1 MSHEPFAAGRKLILP
16 FFGIGVPEVRPLR
29 SLPSCS
35 DIPAVA
41 SNGNF
46 RHEEYSNAQYPF
58 FNPVSS
64 EIPVPGSPPPGA
76 RECFPEEEF
85 RQSLHGGFRRK
96 AVSPEPSRTVPCRG
110 VVKGLTEE
118 LLFSAQKKKNL
129 FFFLFPLDKTAR
141 IGYN

>member
-1 MSHEPFAAGRKLILP
+1 MHNIRFSIPFPRKFRSPAL
-16 FFGIGVPEVRPLR
+16 LR
-29 SLPSCS
+29 
-35 DIPAVA
+35 
-41 SNGNF
+41 
-46 RHEEYSNAQYPF
+46 R
-58 FNPVSS
+58 
-64 EIPVPGSPPPGA
+64 GA
-76 RECFPEEEF
+76 RECFPEEEL